1 MSSDLRT
8 FVDQPAP
15 EPIRYMLR
23 SWPQAALLGTDTDRV
38 RMANLL
44 VGKELSMD
52 ELADL
57 SGLTL
62 YRSAEFLQVLHEN
75 DLLEVHVPAI
85 RVGEMPTQPA
95 DLDDCSVSEAPAP
108 TVAPAP
114 LGQTRQSR

>member
-1 MSSDLRT
+1 MSSDLRP
-8 FVDQPAP
+8 FVDPPAP

-23 SWPQAALLGTDTDRV
+23 SWPQAVLLKNDPDLV
-38 RMANLL
+38 RMASLL
-44 VGKELSMD
+44 MTQQLSMD

-62 YRSAEFLQVLHEN
+62 YSSAEFLQLLHEH

-95 DLDDCSVSEAPAP
+95 DLDECPSGDALALK
-108 TVAPAP
+108 VAPGP
-114 LGQTRQSR
+114 VGQTRQSR